1 MPEARYDGVAT
12 WYEEFASGFAQPFAR
27 VLAARAA
34 DFVEAGDVVVDIGCG
49 TGLHF
54 QALQARGLEVLG
66 IDVSI
71 DQLQIARRRSRTVVQ
86 GDGASLPLATGSVGL
101 VVATFVHTDIDDLPS
116 MVAEVARVLRPGG
129 RFIYLGTHPCF
140 IGPFVKRTSERDD
153 SEVVIRPGY
162 GRTALVFE
170 GSGTTGPSSLKAKV
184 GSRNLP
190 LAQFLS
196 AFLAS
201 RLAIEAFEELDTQ
214 ARRWADDP
222 EDGTVVPWN
231 VLVVGAK
238 DSYPTAWHTGVVR
251 ESA

>member
-1 MPEARYDGVAT
+1 MPEARYDGIAT
-12 WYEEFASGFAQPFAR
+12 WYDELASRFAQPFAR

-34 DFVEAGDVVVDIGCG
+34 DFSEPGDVVVDIGCG

-54 QALQARGLEVLG
+54 EALQARGLEVLG
-66 IDVSI
+66 IDISI
-71 DQLQIARRRSRTVVQ
+71 DQLQIARGRSRFVIQ

-101 VVATFVHTDIDDLPS
+101 AMATFVHTDIDDFPS
-116 MVAEVARVLRPGG
+116 MVGEVARVLRPGG
-129 RFIYLGTHPCF
+129 RFIYLGTHACF
-140 IGPFVKRTSERDD
+140 IGPFVKRTSERDE
-153 SEVVIRPGY
+153 SELVIRPGY

-170 GSGTTGPSSLKAKV
+170 GSGNTGPSSLKTKV

-190 LAQFLS
+190 LAHLLS

-201 RLAIEAFEELDTQ
+201 RLAIKAFDELDTQ
-214 ARRWADDP
+214 ARSWASDP

-238 DSYPTAWHTGVVR
+238 DLCPNGAHSEA
-251 ESA
+251 E